1 MLQKR
6 GLSKKAVY
14 LLVLLIVEIIG
25 LWAIMSI
32 NAQALESGYAE
43 LKNRPQIDTTG
54 SQIGS
59 EYAFSPTISAQT
71 QISLVTKN
79 TTNCKNTEL
88 KDTGDHVFQ
97 FQPQDSSKA
106 TKIQML
112 YTNVGFSNT
121 GKVLDARVDVEVNGV
136 VSFTVSQIG
145 HVKTDT
151 TSSSKASAMQARVSI
166 TFLDHAQSTPTLVSG
181 HLTFG
186 NINSLKVLNVRL
198 GMFNKIYCKDNCELW
213 YQDLDDTTNITSQ
226 SNEHPKDKRDS
237 FTGTFENQSTVAYSF
252 TGTTYKEIDSGFDL
266 GSVTDVAIPKI
277 NKSGSE
283 EKAPADKS
291 GLVVYK
297 KRLLYTIQ
305 QNLPSKSAGYLSS
318 YKIEDTI
325 SKYWQV
331 SEIKVTDEAN
341 TDQTKNFDYTISQ
354 ADAGSK
360 LQITAKTSALNN
372 VDFYGHFYNFNI
384 YGSFAQDDKGQLIS
398 SITEQFNST
407 NNSGF
412 LGQPNQAKVTYRV
425 NNTANDVT
433 NETKENGAVNKIALQ
448 GPQLSKLQ
456 CVNGE
461 KNKVAGIVQDPACD
475 KAGEAVPLTFWINY
489 TNTAGKVIQNK
500 PLLINGSN
508 TLSNKDPGQQINFT
522 ADLPTD
528 IQSTG
533 SSYQGVTIIVK
544 DKYGLQKQIP
554 LTVNYWWGLSTDDQD
569 QIELDIYDHTASS
582 GFASKKDWPWDA
594 ERSTINKV
602 DFKGKLAVQGALN
615 GMFYQMTNLKQITNL
630 KNLDTSNVTSMDSL
644 FRQTAL
650 TSLDLG
656 TTFDTS
662 QVTNMSA
669 MFDSC
674 KKLTSLKGLNNF
686 QTQNV
691 TDMSYMFR
699 HSGLTTLDLTNFDTA
714 KVTNMTSMFQ
724 SMNNLTQLNI
734 SSFQMD
740 KINKTPASSNYPDQY
755 GTVRMFAGDSQLS
768 QLTLGPNN
776 RFPDDPGLGEAQL
789 VDDKNQSHST
799 KWQAVAG
806 GTVDN
811 PQGKPLTA
819 QQLIA
824 LYQDQGK
831 PVQETYVW
839 PWWELTTGDQGQVEL
854 DIYDHTASSGF
865 ASKSAWPWDAERSTI
880 NKVDFKGK
888 LAVQGALNGM
898 FYQMT
903 NLKQITNLKN
913 LDTSNVTSMDSLF
926 RQTALTSLD
935 LGTTFDTSQ
944 VTNMSA
950 MFDSCKKLTSL
961 KGLNNFQTQNVT
973 DMSYMFRHSG
983 LTTLDL
989 TNFDTAKVTNMTSMF
1004 QSMNNLTQLNISSF
1018 RMDKIN
1024 KTPTSS
1030 NYPDQYG
1037 TVKMFDGDFQLFQ
1050 LTLGPNNH
1058 FPDDPKLDNAKPVDE
1073 NEEGPHTTKWQA
1085 VAGGTVDN
1093 PQGTPLTAQQLIALY
1108 QDQGKPVQETYVWDH
1123 TWWQFDSTNGTLILY
1138 PRSNLVFN
1146 SSGKQAPKWPWDKTN
1161 WKNSQVKT
1169 VILKGPI
1176 KIQGSLQSMFAHMHN
1191 LSKID
1196 HLDYLDT
1203 SSVNNMRA
1211 MFWDTG
1217 LKTLDISSFDMLQVQ
1232 DTAAMF
1238 LKTPNLYKITIG
1250 KKAQFVHQHNDDSV
1264 FSLPGH
1270 SNFYIEG
1277 KQYSNTSDNWQEIDE
1292 TDPNSFQ
1299 IIGSPKSVAELN
1311 NYKSNDDKS
1320 HTFIWEPVETGTLS
1334 IAQVPQN
1341 LQYQVINLQPFL
1353 QQLLTSSS
1361 NSSKQEITVKDNRSL
1376 RTQRQKDAGWTAI
1389 KIKTSGTL
1397 SNDTSTISYFLKL
1410 QDTANPKTT
1419 GRELILA
1426 KPSFKKIDTTEAT
1439 NYTWQPAASDPG
1451 IQLQLNLKTPPVNLL
1466 GQYTGKLTYELD
1478 NSVQ

>member
-14 LLVLLIVEIIG
+14 LLVLLSVEFIG

-106 TKIQML
+106 TKIQVL

-151 TSSSKASAMQARVSI
+151 TSSSKASAMQAKVSI

-186 NINSLKVLNVRL
+186 NINSLKILNVRL

-341 TDQTKNFDYTISQ
+341 TDQTKNFDYTIAQ

-508 TLSNKDPGQQINFT
+508 TLSNTDPGQQINFT

-594 ERSTINKV
+594 ERSTIN
-602 DFKGKLAVQGALN
+602 
-615 GMFYQMTNLKQITNL
+615 
-630 KNLDTSNVTSMDSL
+630 
-644 FRQTAL
+644 R
-650 TSLDLG
+650 
-656 TTFDTS
+656 
-662 QVTNMSA
+662 
-669 MFDSC
+669 
-674 KKLTSLKGLNNF
+674 
-686 QTQNV
+686 
-691 TDMSYMFR
+691 
-699 HSGLTTLDLTNFDTA
+699 
-714 KVTNMTSMFQ
+714 
-724 SMNNLTQLNI
+724 
-734 SSFQMD
+734 
-740 KINKTPASSNYPDQY
+740 
-755 GTVRMFAGDSQLS
+755 
-768 QLTLGPNN
+768 
-776 RFPDDPGLGEAQL
+776 
-789 VDDKNQSHST
+789 
-799 KWQAVAG
+799 
-806 GTVDN
+806 
-811 PQGKPLTA
+811 
-819 QQLIA
+819 
-824 LYQDQGK
+824 
-831 PVQETYVW
+831 
-839 PWWELTTGDQGQVEL
+839 
-854 DIYDHTASSGF
+854 
-865 ASKSAWPWDAERSTI
+865 
-880 NKVDFKGK
+880 VDFKGK

-1037 TVKMFDGDFQLFQ
+1037 TVRMFAGDSQLSQ
-1050 LTLGPNNH
+1050 LTLGPNNR

-1299 IIGSPKSVAELN
+1299 IIGLPKSVAELN

>member
-14 LLVLLIVEIIG
+14 LLVLLSVEFIG

-151 TSSSKASAMQARVSI
+151 TSSSKASAMQAKVSI

-186 NINSLKVLNVRL
+186 NINSLKILNVRL

-341 TDQTKNFDYTISQ
+341 TDQTKNFDYTIAQ

-360 LQITAKTSALNN
+360 LQITAKSSALNN

-398 SITEQFNST
+398 SIIEQFNST
-407 NNSGF
+407 NSSGF

-425 NNTANDVT
+425 KNTANDVT

-475 KAGEAVPLTFWINY
+475 KPGEAVPLTFWINY

-508 TLSNKDPGQQINFT
+508 TLSNTDPGQQINFT

-734 SSFQMD
+734 SSFRMD
-740 KINKTPASSNYPDQY
+740 KINKTPTSSNYPDQY

-789 VDDKNQSHST
+789 VDTENQSHST

-811 PQGKPLTA
+811 PQGK
-819 QQLIA
+819 
-824 LYQDQGK
+824 
-831 PVQETYVW
+831 
-839 PWWELTTGDQGQVEL
+839 
-854 DIYDHTASSGF
+854 
-865 ASKSAWPWDAERSTI
+865 
-880 NKVDFKGK
+880 
-888 LAVQGALNGM
+888 
-898 FYQMT
+898 
-903 NLKQITNLKN
+903 
-913 LDTSNVTSMDSLF
+913 
-926 RQTALTSLD
+926 
-935 LGTTFDTSQ
+935 
-944 VTNMSA
+944 
-950 MFDSCKKLTSL
+950 
-961 KGLNNFQTQNVT
+961 
-973 DMSYMFRHSG
+973 
-983 LTTLDL
+983 
-989 TNFDTAKVTNMTSMF
+989 
-1004 QSMNNLTQLNISSF
+1004 
-1018 RMDKIN
+1018 
-1024 KTPTSS
+1024 
-1030 NYPDQYG
+1030 
-1037 TVKMFDGDFQLFQ
+1037 
-1050 LTLGPNNH
+1050 
-1058 FPDDPKLDNAKPVDE
+1058 
-1073 NEEGPHTTKWQA
+1073 
-1085 VAGGTVDN
+1085 
-1093 PQGTPLTAQQLIALY
+1093 PLTAQQLIALY

-1466 GQYTGKLTYELD
+1466 GQYTGQLTYELD

>member
-14 LLVLLIVEIIG
+14 LLVLLSVEFIG

-151 TSSSKASAMQARVSI
+151 TSSSKASAMQAKVSI

-186 NINSLKVLNVRL
+186 NINSLKILNVRL

-331 SEIKVTDEAN
+331 SAIKVTDEAN
-341 TDQTKNFDYTISQ
+341 TDQTKNFDYTIAQ

-384 YGSFAQDDKGQLIS
+384 YGSFAQDNKGQLIS

-508 TLSNKDPGQQINFT
+508 TLSNTDPGQQINFT

-554 LTVNYWWGLSTDDQD
+554 LTLNYWWGLSTDDQD

-582 GFASKKDWPWDA
+582 GFASKSAWPWDA
-594 ERSTINKV
+594 ERSTINRV

-615 GMFYQMTNLKQITNL
+615 GMFYQMTNLKQISHL

-691 TDMSYMFR
+691 TDMSYMF
-699 HSGLTTLDLTNFDTA
+699 
-714 KVTNMTSMFQ
+714 Q
-724 SMNNLTQLNI
+724 
-734 SSFQMD
+734 
-740 KINKTPASSNYPDQY
+740 
-755 GTVRMFAGDSQLS
+755 
-768 QLTLGPNN
+768 
-776 RFPDDPGLGEAQL
+776 
-789 VDDKNQSHST
+789 
-799 KWQAVAG
+799 
-806 GTVDN
+806 
-811 PQGKPLTA
+811 
-819 QQLIA
+819 
-824 LYQDQGK
+824 
-831 PVQETYVW
+831 
-839 PWWELTTGDQGQVEL
+839 
-854 DIYDHTASSGF
+854 
-865 ASKSAWPWDAERSTI
+865 
-880 NKVDFKGK
+880 
-888 LAVQGALNGM
+888 
-898 FYQMT
+898 
-903 NLKQITNLKN
+903 
-913 LDTSNVTSMDSLF
+913 
-926 RQTALTSLD
+926 
-935 LGTTFDTSQ
+935 
-944 VTNMSA
+944 
-950 MFDSCKKLTSL
+950 
-961 KGLNNFQTQNVT
+961 
-973 DMSYMFRHSG
+973 HSG

-1058 FPDDPKLDNAKPVDE
+1058 FPDNPKLDNAKPVDE
-1073 NEEGPHTTKWQA
+1073 NEEGPI
-1085 VAGGTVDN
+1085 
-1093 PQGTPLTAQQLIALY
+1093 QL
-1108 QDQGKPVQETYVWDH
+1108 
-1123 TWWQFDSTNGTLILY
+1123 N
-1138 PRSNLVFN
+1138 
-1146 SSGKQAPKWPWDKTN
+1146 GKQW
-1161 WKNSQVKT
+1161 
-1169 VILKGPI
+1169 L
-1176 KIQGSLQSMFAHMHN
+1176 
-1191 LSKID
+1191 
-1196 HLDYLDT
+1196 
-1203 SSVNNMRA
+1203 
-1211 MFWDTG
+1211 
-1217 LKTLDISSFDMLQVQ
+1217 
-1232 DTAAMF
+1232 AA
-1238 LKTPNLYKITIG
+1238 L
-1250 KKAQFVHQHNDDSV
+1250 
-1264 FSLPGH
+1264 
-1270 SNFYIEG
+1270 
-1277 KQYSNTSDNWQEIDE
+1277 
-1292 TDPNSFQ
+1292 
-1299 IIGSPKSVAELN
+1299 
-1311 NYKSNDDKS
+1311 
-1320 HTFIWEPVETGTLS
+1320 
-1334 IAQVPQN
+1334 
-1341 LQYQVINLQPFL
+1341 
-1353 QQLLTSSS
+1353 
-1361 NSSKQEITVKDNRSL
+1361 
-1376 RTQRQKDAGWTAI
+1376 
-1389 KIKTSGTL
+1389 
-1397 SNDTSTISYFLKL
+1397 
-1410 QDTANPKTT
+1410 
-1419 GRELILA
+1419 
-1426 KPSFKKIDTTEAT
+1426 
-1439 NYTWQPAASDPG
+1439 
-1451 IQLQLNLKTPPVNLL
+1451 
-1466 GQYTGKLTYELD
+1466 
-1478 NSVQ
+1478 

>member
-14 LLVLLIVEIIG
+14 LLVLLSVEFIG

-151 TSSSKASAMQARVSI
+151 TSSSKASAMQAKVSI

-186 NINSLKVLNVRL
+186 NINSLKILNVRL

-341 TDQTKNFDYTISQ
+341 TDQTKNFDYTIAQ

-425 NNTANDVT
+425 KNTANDVT

-508 TLSNKDPGQQINFT
+508 TLSNTDPGQQINFT

-544 DKYGLQKQIP
+544 DKYGLKKQIP

-582 GFASKKDWPWDA
+582 GFASKKD
-594 ERSTINKV
+594 
-602 DFKGKLAVQGALN
+602 
-615 GMFYQMTNLKQITNL
+615 
-630 KNLDTSNVTSMDSL
+630 
-644 FRQTAL
+644 
-650 TSLDLG
+650 
-656 TTFDTS
+656 
-662 QVTNMSA
+662 
-669 MFDSC
+669 
-674 KKLTSLKGLNNF
+674 
-686 QTQNV
+686 
-691 TDMSYMFR
+691 
-699 HSGLTTLDLTNFDTA
+699 
-714 KVTNMTSMFQ
+714 
-724 SMNNLTQLNI
+724 
-734 SSFQMD
+734 
-740 KINKTPASSNYPDQY
+740 
-755 GTVRMFAGDSQLS
+755 
-768 QLTLGPNN
+768 
-776 RFPDDPGLGEAQL
+776 
-789 VDDKNQSHST
+789 
-799 KWQAVAG
+799 
-806 GTVDN
+806 
-811 PQGKPLTA
+811 
-819 QQLIA
+819 
-824 LYQDQGK
+824 
-831 PVQETYVW
+831 
-839 PWWELTTGDQGQVEL
+839 
-854 DIYDHTASSGF
+854 
-865 ASKSAWPWDAERSTI
+865 WPWDAERSTI

-1217 LKTLDISSFDMLQVQ
+1217 LKTLDISSFDMRQVQ

>member
-14 LLVLLIVEIIG
+14 LLVLLIVEFIG

-151 TSSSKASAMQARVSI
+151 TSSSKASAMQAKVSI

-186 NINSLKVLNVRL
+186 NINSLKILNVRL

-341 TDQTKNFDYTISQ
+341 TDQTKNFDYTIAQ

-384 YGSFAQDDKGQLIS
+384 YGSFAKDDKGQLIS

-425 NNTANDVT
+425 KNTANDVT

-475 KAGEAVPLTFWINY
+475 KTGEAVPLTFWINY

-508 TLSNKDPGQQINFT
+508 TLSNTDPGQQINFT

-582 GFASKKDWPWDA
+582 GFASKKD
-594 ERSTINKV
+594 
-602 DFKGKLAVQGALN
+602 
-615 GMFYQMTNLKQITNL
+615 
-630 KNLDTSNVTSMDSL
+630 
-644 FRQTAL
+644 
-650 TSLDLG
+650 
-656 TTFDTS
+656 
-662 QVTNMSA
+662 
-669 MFDSC
+669 
-674 KKLTSLKGLNNF
+674 
-686 QTQNV
+686 
-691 TDMSYMFR
+691 
-699 HSGLTTLDLTNFDTA
+699 
-714 KVTNMTSMFQ
+714 
-724 SMNNLTQLNI
+724 
-734 SSFQMD
+734 
-740 KINKTPASSNYPDQY
+740 
-755 GTVRMFAGDSQLS
+755 
-768 QLTLGPNN
+768 
-776 RFPDDPGLGEAQL
+776 
-789 VDDKNQSHST
+789 
-799 KWQAVAG
+799 
-806 GTVDN
+806 
-811 PQGKPLTA
+811 
-819 QQLIA
+819 
-824 LYQDQGK
+824 
-831 PVQETYVW
+831 
-839 PWWELTTGDQGQVEL
+839 
-854 DIYDHTASSGF
+854 
-865 ASKSAWPWDAERSTI
+865 WPWDAERSTI

>member
-14 LLVLLIVEIIG
+14 LLVLLSVEFIG

-71 QISLVTKN
+71 QISLATKN

-151 TSSSKASAMQARVSI
+151 TSSSKASAMQAKVSI

-186 NINSLKVLNVRL
+186 NINSLKILNVRL

-341 TDQTKNFDYTISQ
+341 TDQTKNFDYTIAQ

-398 SITEQFNST
+398 SIIEQFNST
-407 NNSGF
+407 NSSGF

-425 NNTANDVT
+425 KNTANDVT

-475 KAGEAVPLTFWINY
+475 KPGEAVPLTFWINY

-508 TLSNKDPGQQINFT
+508 TLSNTDPGQQINFT

-734 SSFQMD
+734 SSFQ
-740 KINKTPASSNYPDQY
+740 
-755 GTVRMFAGDSQLS
+755 
-768 QLTLGPNN
+768 
-776 RFPDDPGLGEAQL
+776 
-789 VDDKNQSHST
+789 
-799 KWQAVAG
+799 
-806 GTVDN
+806 
-811 PQGKPLTA
+811 
-819 QQLIA
+819 
-824 LYQDQGK
+824 
-831 PVQETYVW
+831 
-839 PWWELTTGDQGQVEL
+839 
-854 DIYDHTASSGF
+854 
-865 ASKSAWPWDAERSTI
+865 
-880 NKVDFKGK
+880 
-888 LAVQGALNGM
+888 
-898 FYQMT
+898 
-903 NLKQITNLKN
+903 
-913 LDTSNVTSMDSLF
+913 
-926 RQTALTSLD
+926 
-935 LGTTFDTSQ
+935 
-944 VTNMSA
+944 
-950 MFDSCKKLTSL
+950 
-961 KGLNNFQTQNVT
+961 
-973 DMSYMFRHSG
+973 
-983 LTTLDL
+983 
-989 TNFDTAKVTNMTSMF
+989 
-1004 QSMNNLTQLNISSF
+1004 
-1018 RMDKIN
+1018 MDKIN

-1353 QQLLTSSS
+1353 QQLLTSSL